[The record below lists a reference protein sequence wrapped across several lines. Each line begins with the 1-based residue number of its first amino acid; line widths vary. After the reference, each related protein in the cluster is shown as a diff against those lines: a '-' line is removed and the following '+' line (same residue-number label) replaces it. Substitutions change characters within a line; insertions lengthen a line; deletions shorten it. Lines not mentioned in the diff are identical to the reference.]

1 LFAGV
6 STKLIQD
13 CYNVLKD
20 PLVINNILTIAMPK
34 NQKKDYSSTNPNLC
48 KESSSERYA
57 RVMANLIFNNNNKKT
72 ITQQLV
78 LKGSGLPQA

>member
-1 LFAGV
+1 
-6 STKLIQD
+6 
-13 CYNVLKD
+13 
-20 PLVINNILTIAMPK
+20 MPK